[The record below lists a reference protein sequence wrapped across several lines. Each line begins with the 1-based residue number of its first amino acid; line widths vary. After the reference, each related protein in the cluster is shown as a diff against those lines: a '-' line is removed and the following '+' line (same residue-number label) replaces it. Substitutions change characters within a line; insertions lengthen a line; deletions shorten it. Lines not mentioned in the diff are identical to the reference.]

1 MMDKKNINMPYRES
15 DEYVRRIVSDATER
29 AVSNSRTAKPVP
41 AIRLAAAAAA
51 VFLMAAGG
59 VTCYKLTADTRQLTA
74 RTETSPVEEFLNGLT
89 DEEVQMLSCYEI
101 EEIVLDEY

>member
-89 DEEVQMLSCYEI
+89 DEEVLMLSCYEI
-101 EEIVLDEY
+101 EEIALDEY

>member
-29 AVSNSRTAKPVP
+29 AVSNSKTAKPVR
-41 AIRLAAAAAA
+41 AARVAAAAAA

-59 VTCYKLTADTRQLTA
+59 VTCYKLTADTRQLTV

-101 EEIVLDEY
+101 EEIALDEY